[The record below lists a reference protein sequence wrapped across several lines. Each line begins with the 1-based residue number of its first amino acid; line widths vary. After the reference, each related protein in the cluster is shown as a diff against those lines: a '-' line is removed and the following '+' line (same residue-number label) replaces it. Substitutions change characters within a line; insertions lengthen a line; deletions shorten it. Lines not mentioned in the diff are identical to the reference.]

1 MSTSESTGAPETTWR
16 SWLSEHATGGVLDG
30 VVVQR
35 LPFGAFVEVAPGIR
49 GLLVT
54 DRGAAPEVGVRL
66 SVRIEQIDVERRRFS
81 LVPA

>member
-1 MSTSESTGAPETTWR
+1 MSTSETSAAETTWR

-30 VVVQR
+30 VVVQQ
-35 LPFGAFVEVAPGIR
+35 LPFGAFVEVAPGIQ

-54 DRGAAPEVGVRL
+54 DRGAAPEVGASL

-81 LVPA
+81 LVTA